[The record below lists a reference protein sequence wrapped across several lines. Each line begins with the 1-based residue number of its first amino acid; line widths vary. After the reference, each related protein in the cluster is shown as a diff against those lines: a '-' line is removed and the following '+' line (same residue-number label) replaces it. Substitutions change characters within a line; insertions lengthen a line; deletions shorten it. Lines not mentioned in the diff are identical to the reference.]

1 MAERFVAIPLLMLS
15 APFIIMRNTV
25 RGSHIERRRFKF
37 VMMPP
42 SLPACGA

>member
-15 APFIIMRNTV
+15 AV
-25 RGSHIERRRFKF
+25 YYHARGSHIERRRFKF